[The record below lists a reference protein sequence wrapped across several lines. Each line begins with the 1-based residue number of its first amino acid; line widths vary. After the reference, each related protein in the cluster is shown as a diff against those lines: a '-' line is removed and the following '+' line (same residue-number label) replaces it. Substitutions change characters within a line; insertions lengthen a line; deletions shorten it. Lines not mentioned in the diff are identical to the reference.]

1 MYFKIMNNM
10 ILLNKIKKL
19 PAYLLC
25 MATLAGCTD
34 KFDEFNRNPAEPTD
48 KEIMEGNYKLGAF
61 FPQMIN
67 YAYPAQENA
76 YQMGE
81 NLIGDPYGRYLS
93 ISNKGFSSNFSIFNA
108 PSNWINSPFNDVFGK
123 VYGGWA
129 QVNQQT
135 KGEGQLFAWAE
146 IIRVTSMQRLTD
158 MYGPLPYSQLQSGS
172 LAVAYDSQEDVY
184 KGMFNDLDAAIA
196 TLTDFV
202 NENPLYRGMATF
214 DKVYDGDFSKWIKY
228 ANSLKLR
235 MAVRIA
241 YANPALAQQKAEE
254 AVKHSIGV
262 MTGNDDTAQNP
273 YPKNPLWT
281 ITSWGDTRACADIV
295 SYMLGYKDPRISKYF
310 TPTELD
316 GVADEYLGIRT
327 GYSLPESS
335 VAKKYSAATYA
346 QTAPTLWMPA
356 SETAFLKAEG
366 ALRGWD
372 MGGTVKDLYEEG
384 IRLSFNQWGAS
395 GVDSYL
401 EDESSKPADFNDP
414 DPAVAA
420 KAISTMTIKWDDAA
434 DFETKLEKLITQK
447 WIAMYPLGQEAW
459 SDNRRTGYPRFFP
472 VLVNASDEPNLT
484 TRLASRIPFPPD
496 EKLNNLLNY
505 EGAVKLLGGEDKY
518 GTKLWWDKN
527 PNKGW

>member
-1 MYFKIMNNM
+1 MNNM
-10 ILLNKIKKL
+10 ILINKIKKL
-19 PAYLLC
+19 PVYILSMVALV
-25 MATLAGCTD
+25 GCTD
-34 KFDEFNRNPAEPTD
+34 KFEEFNRDPSKPTD
-48 KEIMEGNYKLGAF
+48 QEIMEGNYKLGAF
-61 FPQMIN
+61 FPQMLN

-93 ISNKGFSSNFSIFNA
+93 IANSGFSSNFSIFNA
-108 PSNWINSPFNDVFGK
+108 PSGWINSPFNDVFGK
-123 VYGGWA
+123 VYGGWS
-129 QVNQQT
+129 QINQQT
-135 KGEGQLFAWAE
+135 GGEGYLFAWAE
-146 IIRVTSMQRLTD
+146 IIRVTAMQRLTD
-158 MYGPLPYSQLQSGS
+158 MYGPLPYSQLQSRS
-172 LAVAYDSQEDVY
+172 IAVAYDSQEEVY
-184 KGMFNDLDAAIA
+184 NGMFKDLDNAIA
-196 TLTDFV
+196 ILTDFV
-202 NENPLYRGMATF
+202 QENPSYRGMATF
-214 DKVYDGDFSKWIKY
+214 DQVYASDFSKWIKY

-235 MAVRIA
+235 LAVRIA

-262 MTGNDDTAQNP
+262 MTSNDDNAENP
-273 YPKNPLWT
+273 FPKNPIWT
-281 ITSWGDTRACADIV
+281 VTNAWGDSRACADIV
-295 SYMLGYKDPRISKYF
+295 AYMVGYNDPRISKYF
-310 TPTELD
+310 TETTLEGAVD
-316 GVADEYLGIRT
+316 GYLGVRT
-327 GYSLPESS
+327 GYSLPEKVVTS
-335 VAKKYSAATYA
+335 KYSSTTYA
-346 QTAPTLWMPA
+346 QTDLTLWMPS

-384 IRLSFNQWGAS
+384 IRLSFTQWNAG

-401 EDESSKPADFNDP
+401 EDGTSKPADFNDP

-434 DFETKLEKLITQK
+434 NFETKLERLITQK

-472 VLVNASDEPNLT
+472 VLVNASDDPNLT

-496 EKLNNLLNY
+496 EAKNNTENY
-505 EGAVKLLGGEDKY
+505 KGAVQLLGGEDKY